1 MKNIFKRLLNV
12 KGMVVEDVSIDDSP
26 LRPAPAPVVRVR
38 RRKGALRCPRCGRKC
53 PKHDDGGGERRW
65 RHQDRSVAQRGIV
78 DGHVLDDHALDVEQ
92 TFEYVLHK
100 AFSVVLFLGRK
111 TNLQETPLTPS

>member
-1 MKNIFKRLLNV
+1 MKWTNSYRSFGLKTKRSTGLKTIEHKHIFAPAARATQRGL
-12 KGMVVEDVSIDDSP
+12 
-26 LRPAPAPVVRVR
+26 PAPDA
-38 RRKGALRCPRCGRKC
+38 
-53 PKHDDGGGERRW
+53 
-65 RHQDRSVAQRGIV
+65 RHQDRSVAQWGIV

>member
-38 RRKGALRCPRCGRKC
+38 RRKGALR
-53 PKHDDGGGERRW
+53 
-65 RHQDRSVAQRGIV
+65 
-78 DGHVLDDHALDVEQ
+78 
-92 TFEYVLHK
+92 
-100 AFSVVLFLGRK
+100 
-111 TNLQETPLTPS
+111 